1 MAYIPV
7 CTRPKTTRLKLDI
20 NCFLCTNKLSVLNE
34 AIRHYMRLSSRIF
47 YLLRKF
53 HILHPHRHLRDP
65 GRHPRDLP
73 RQQVKTS
80 VVTAAITIPQ
90 KPQEMAYL
98 NKEPRTEKKNPNMP
112 LRILDISN
120 SYTQRIK
127 SSILKPTK
135 CSVT

>member
-53 HILHPHRHLRDP
+53 HFLHPHRPLRDP

-73 RQQVKTS
+73 RQQIKTS
-80 VVTAAITIPQ
+80 VVTASPTISSTTSTHRLNVIFLFLEIIGAMQ
-90 KPQEMAYL
+90 HKKAVQNLYL
-98 NKEPRTEKKNPNMP
+98 IVETQIL
-112 LRILDISN
+112 LR
-120 SYTQRIK
+120 
-127 SSILKPTK
+127 
-135 CSVT
+135 